1 MNRAE
6 QIHRAQQLRSN
17 FEGLL
22 EDVRDA
28 EEFAEQSGKWD
39 DYKDACQD
47 LERWLRQHADEFPP
61 SPPRHRTRDEITA
74 LKAEWVAAY
83 LADPDGD
90 PWPLEDTPGYECH
103 SPELLAYRLQTEL
116 EWLAH
121 QFQRASDNVWE
132 FKPDSKQ
139 VYESGAM
146 QLAVFVMRNI
156 KRLEV
161 KP

>member
-22 EDVRDA
+22 QDVSDA
-28 EEFAEQSGKWD
+28 CEFAETSGKWD
-39 DYKDACQD
+39 DYTDACQD

-61 SPPRHRTRDEITA
+61 SPPRHRTRDEIQA
-74 LKAEWVAAY
+74 LKAEW
-83 LADPDGD
+83 LADPDCEN
-90 PWPLEDTPGYECH
+90 WMLEDTHGYECH
-103 SPELLAYRLQTEL
+103 SPELLAFRLQTEL
-116 EWLAH
+116 ERIVN
-121 QFQRASDNVWE
+121 QFKLSSDDVWQ
-132 FKPDSKQ
+132 FKPGSKE
-139 VYESGAM
+139 VYESRAM
-146 QLAVFVMRNI
+146 RIAVFVMRNI